1 MGPPAYIVHND
12 RGEPMKESTQFRI
25 LAIVV
30 LVVFAFIDALPFT
43 AVTAFALIVL
53 ILFRPK
59 WFRKIIDKLYE

>member
-1 MGPPAYIVHND
+1 
-12 RGEPMKESTQFRI
+12 MKESTQFRI

-43 AVTAFALIVL
+43 ALTAFALIVL

-59 WFRKIIDKLYE
+59 WFRNFINKMYD